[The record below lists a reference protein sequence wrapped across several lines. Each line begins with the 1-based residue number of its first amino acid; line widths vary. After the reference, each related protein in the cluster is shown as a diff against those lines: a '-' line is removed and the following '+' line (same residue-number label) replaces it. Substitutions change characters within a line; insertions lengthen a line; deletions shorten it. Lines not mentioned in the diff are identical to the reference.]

1 MLWKYYTSCYFSENN
16 YHFHFHSGR
25 RVSIGELVFSQ
36 NIVGFVMVGE
46 NGKACQNDSQVK
58 KPQYILQN
66 IRQLDE
72 IKNQKTLDLIFNW
85 KPDLDQK
92 CKFVVVIFNL
102 WVVRCFPVFHSLLS
116 WMPVALGWQ
125 KKESEYICAVPSR
138 PLETIYINRRKIVR
152 ICKTMK
158 QADKLVFTFKFSFC
172 PPPPPTPS
180 KIQMIFIWFLNLEM
194 FSSDWMC
201 SRSMKINFKVYFS
214 DKEENKLAHI

>member
-1 MLWKYYTSCYFSENN
+1 MLSENIFSDNVVRCSLLFPTFWEKRKFIYALWIFETCGSLKKTSPKMLWKYYTSCYFFENN

-72 IKNQKTLDLIFNW
+72 IKNQKTLDLLFNW
-85 KPDLDQK
+85 KPDLDQR

-102 WVVRCFPVFHSLLS
+102 WVRCFPVFFTVCSRGCRWLL
-116 WMPVALGWQ
+116 VD
-125 KKESEYICAVPSR
+125 
-138 PLETIYINRRKIVR
+138 RRKNLNTFAR
-152 ICKTMK
+152 S
-158 QADKLVFTFKFSFC
+158 QAGHWK
-172 PPPPPTPS
+172 PS
-180 KIQMIFIWFLNLEM
+180 T
-194 FSSDWMC
+194 
-201 SRSMKINFKVYFS
+201 
-214 DKEENKLAHI
+214 